1 MKELQ
6 EDVRERLDYL
16 AGKGALL
23 YGFPGV
29 GKTSL
34 VKQLAKDMNA
44 DMVIIEK
51 DMSVRQIKNS
61 FGYARKIA
69 EEGKRVFIAIDEIDD
84 FGSKEYSKYQPGG
97 ISKIIALMTEIDGLK
112 TESRVR
118 KNLYIF
124 GITNYLEN
132 VDSRLLRP
140 GRLEEV
146 IEIPFPNKEERGRI
160 IEYLMV

>member
-34 VKQLAKDMNA
+34 VKQLA
-44 DMVIIEK
+44 K